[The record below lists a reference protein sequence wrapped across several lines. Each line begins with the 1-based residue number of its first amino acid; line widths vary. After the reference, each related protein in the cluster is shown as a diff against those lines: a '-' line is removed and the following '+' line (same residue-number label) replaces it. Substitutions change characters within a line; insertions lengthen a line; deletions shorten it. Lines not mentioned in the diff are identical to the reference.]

1 MKLRIGRIEFLS
13 SYLIWVVDSC
23 LSVISTLFIYLLF
36 SYTLGINVDTSLMR
50 NMVILSIVSSFAYT
64 YLCKT
69 HKGIIRHSTISELT
83 RLVYAMFFKAVTFV
97 VFAHLG
103 LEYVGRFIYTLIFA
117 DFVCSIFLL
126 MFMRTLIVNFY
137 IHVIHFTS
145 HPKSNILIYGTS
157 QASVGLANY
166 LRNDNSQYNVKG
178 FLSRDPNQRNMRLMG
193 YPIYYIKTK
202 EDIGKFIKHN
212 GIDTIL
218 YASNKDL
225 HFDDELTAY
234 GMENNV
240 ALRIAPMVEAGM
252 ESINFQMR
260 NVQIEDLLGRDEIK
274 VNLSKIEE
282 GLTGRIIM
290 VTGAA
295 GSIGSELCRQLCKF
309 RPQLLILFDFSE
321 TATYEIDMELRKN
334 YPDVPLQVVIGD
346 VRDRNRV
353 ESQISRYRPHIIF
366 HAAAYK
372 HVPLMEEHPCEAVH
386 TNVGGTQ
393 IVAETAV
400 RYEVEK
406 FIMIS
411 TDKAVRPSNVM
422 GATKRLAEMYTQS
435 LGNAIS
441 RGVIQGKTS
450 FITTRFGNVL
460 GSNGSVIPLFRKQ
473 IEAGG
478 PITVTHPDIIRYFM
492 TIPEACRLVL
502 EAAFLGEG
510 NDIFIFDMGKP
521 VKIIDLAR
529 KMISLSGLRQD
540 VDIKIKYSGLRPG
553 EKLYEELLYKKECT
567 IPTDNPKIF
576 RAKTIDYDYPQIRGQ
591 VERLLTTAYANNPMD
606 TVRCMKG
613 IDPEFKSQSSI
624 YEALDAEKREEEEKR
639 MLENK
644 EKQENQ

>member
-1 MKLRIGRIEFLS
+1 MKLKIGRIEFLS

-23 LSVISTLFIYLLF
+23 LSIISTLFIYLLF
-36 SYTLGINVDTSLMR
+36 SYTLGINIDTSLLR
-50 NMVILSIVSSFAYT
+50 NMVIASILCSFGYT

-83 RLVYAMFFKAVTFV
+83 RLVYAMFLKAITFV
-97 VFAHLG
+97 VLGHLG
-103 LEYVGRFIYTLIFA
+103 LEYVCSFIYTLIFA
-117 DFVCSIFLL
+117 DFICSIFLQ

-145 HPKSNILIYGTS
+145 HPKSNIFIYGTS

-166 LRNDNSQYNVKG
+166 LHNDSSQYNVKG
-178 FLSRDPNQRNMRLMG
+178 FITRDPNKKNLRLMG
-193 YPIYYIKTK
+193 YPIYFIRTK
-202 EDIGKFIKHN
+202 EDIGKFIKQS
-212 GIDTIL
+212 GIDAIL

-234 GMENNV
+234 GMEHNI

-274 VNLSKIEE
+274 VNLSKIED

-321 TATYEIDMELRKN
+321 TATYEIDMELRKT
-334 YPDVPLQVVIGD
+334 YPHVPLQVVIGD

-393 IVAETAV
+393 IVAEMAV

-435 LGNAIS
+435 LGKAIS
-441 RGVIQGKTS
+441 EGMIEGKTS

-521 VKIIDLAR
+521 VKIIDLAK

-553 EKLYEELLYKKECT
+553 EKLYEELLYQKECT

-576 RAKTIDYDYPQIRGQ
+576 RAKTINYDYPQVKGQ
-591 VERLLTTAYANNPMD
+591 VERLLSTAYTNDMTQ
-606 TVRCMKG
+606 TVRCMKN

-624 YEALDAEKREEEEKR
+624 YEALDIEREEEKR
-639 MLENK
+639 LLEQKNENK
-644 EKQENQ
+644 